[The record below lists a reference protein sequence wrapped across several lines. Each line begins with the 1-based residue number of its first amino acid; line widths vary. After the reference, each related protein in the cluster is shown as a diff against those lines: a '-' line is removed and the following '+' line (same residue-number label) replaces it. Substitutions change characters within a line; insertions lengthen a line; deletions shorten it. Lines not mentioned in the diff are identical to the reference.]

1 MKQIPVLSFLAALGR
16 PILLRQRAHLRLRQ
30 MRQRKQGRGE
40 LRLGEAVEE
49 IALVLVGVRRAQQRG
64 AATGVRALADV
75 MPGGDVFRAAR
86 DGVVE
91 EGLELDLGVAQHVG
105 VGGAAGLVFGEEV
118 AEHAFLVFGG
128 EVDRLDLDAE
138 HVGHRQ
144 HVEKVLARSALLGI
158 VVVVPVLHE
167 DAEHVVALLFQQIG
181 GDGGIDPARHA
192 DDNFSAHAWL
202 TKSSGK
208 RRPAR

>member
-1 MKQIPVLSFLAALGR
+1 MKQMPVLSFLAALGR
-16 PILLRQRAHLRLRQ
+16 PIFGGDRAHLRLGQ
-30 MRQRKQGRGE
+30 LRQRKQGRAD
-40 LRLGEAVEE
+40 LRLAQAVEE
-49 IALVLVGVRRAQQRG
+49 IALVLVGVKSAQQRG
-64 AATGVRALADV
+64 AAGGVAALADV
-75 MPGGDVFRAAR
+75 MAGGDVFGAAR

-91 EGLELDLGVAQHVG
+91 EGLELDLGVAQHVR
-105 VGGAAGLVFGEEV
+105 VGGASGLVFGEEI

-144 HVEKVLARSALLGI
+144 HVEKVLPRGALLGV

-167 DAEHVVALLFQQIG
+167 DAEHVVALLLQQVG
-181 GDGGIDPARHA
+181 GDGGIDAARHA
-192 DDNFSAHAWL
+192 DDDLRAHAWL